1 MSWLSASPDSIPSES
16 SQQEIAV
23 AEPRAWGH
31 RGAGHGIDDRDWFGA
46 FYVPQNDLASI
57 TPEWPPSA
65 REESESVAQESTE
78 EQLQSCISCGTP
90 TQELQQLSCGHLWGR
105 ACLIARIELALQGFG
120 LNWPARCCQ
129 KIDEDEMKSLAPF
142 LGESVVQ
149 MYLNKYEEM
158 ETPRDQRIYCANPRC
173 SVFLGQREK
182 GAHLD
187 ACLECGTS
195 TCLSCGN
202 MEPLHDH
209 DECPSETT
217 RVSHQELINSG
228 KLQQC
233 PGCPEVVELR
243 EACNHITCLCGTEF
257 CFSCGQFWRTCYC
270 ALYPGVEDETEEG
283 HQDEAAEA
291 AEEAFAAARATCL
304 HPMFNNATRQT
315 RCEYCGHSSGVRMYK
330 CARCRTAACYD
341 CYDRL
346 NMFAIGASALRQEA
360 ALWRANIDRQDELG
374 D

>member
-1 MSWLSASPDSIPSES
+1 MSWPSASSDSIASES

-23 AEPRAWGH
+23 AEPQTWGH
-31 RGAGHGIDDRDWFGA
+31 RGAGHGIDERDWFGA
-46 FYVPQNDLASI
+46 FYVPRNDPTSI

-65 REESESVAQESTE
+65 REESESVAQYSTE

-129 KIDEDEMKSLAPF
+129 KIDDDEMKSLAPF

-173 SVFLGQREK
+173 SVFLGQR
-182 GAHLD
+182 GTGVHLD

-195 TCLSCGN
+195 TCLACGN

-243 EACNHITCLCGTEF
+243 EACNHITLESRSALDDFADRILGVYVVLNFASRADNSGERVTAPYIPAVKTRLRRA
-257 CFSCGQFWRTCYC
+257 SKMRRPRQQKRPSQPLGQLVCIQCST
-270 ALYPGVEDETEEG
+270 
-283 HQDEAAEA
+283 
-291 AEEAFAAARATCL
+291 
-304 HPMFNNATRQT
+304 TRQDRRGVST
-315 RCEYCGHSSGVRMYK
+315 VATHREFGCTGVRDAGRLLVM
-330 CARCRTAACYD
+330 TA
-341 CYDRL
+341 
-346 NMFAIGASALRQEA
+346 M
-360 ALWRANIDRQDELG
+360 ID
-374 D
+374 